1 LPVNTVFPADIP
13 GVPFPALASAR
24 KQSLRSGDFS
34 GVSRMSPTRPGARTM
49 KAVGRSAAANPFE
62 RRRPKR
68 AASRIDD
75 RRLGAVGAWSEG
87 TSVTANDVGKLPAAP
102 DQSQTRGANLSASR
116 TCQRHRQARLEPPTI
131 SRAGVDAPK
140 LVGHGGDPTPVFL
153 NDPSP
158 PWRDSWEVALGSQTK
173 RPTDRERRVW
183 DQVGVGECDP
193 HLNITCLSSMVFGNA
208 RPRCL
213 FASGSAVLWR
223 GPGCRDVYHS
233 VG

>member
-1 LPVNTVFPADIP
+1 VQSPTWRSPQTRFQSLFPLHLTPRFVRGFSLSPRERVRQDPDLPVNTVFPADIP
-13 GVPFPALASAR
+13 GVPFPALASTR

-68 AASRIDD
+68 AASRIGD

-87 TSVTANDVGKLPAAP
+87 TSVTANDAGKLSAAP

-116 TCQRHRQARLEPPTI
+116 RCQRHRHARLEPPTI
-131 SRAGVDAPK
+131 FRAGVDAPK
-140 LVGHGGDPTPVFL
+140 LDGHGGDPTPVFL

-158 PWRDSWEVALGSQTK
+158 PGGIPGRLIWGRRRNDPRIGSGACGT
-173 RPTDRERRVW
+173 R
-183 DQVGVGECDP
+183 
-193 HLNITCLSSMVFGNA
+193 
-208 RPRCL
+208 
-213 FASGSAVLWR
+213 
-223 GPGCRDVYHS
+223 
-233 VG
+233 